1 MPQQRW
7 LRIIPV
13 AFVMYTIAFIDRT
26 NISLALPRISHDL
39 GMDPVQAGSAAG
51 VFFWG
56 YLLLQVPGG
65 YIANRWSAKHFVSI
79 LLMAWGI
86 CAVGTGLVHTG
97 REFWI
102 MRFLLGVAEGGVW
115 PAILV
120 LLSHWF
126 PRAERARANA
136 FWMLCLPL
144 SLIISSPL
152 SGWILGRWDW
162 RILLIS
168 EGALPIV
175 WLIIWV
181 LMIYDLPHHAPWI
194 SSSEREFLETTLQRE
209 SGDVDP
215 ARAKLSLPAMVGYPV
230 PLMVCVYFLQTCGT
244 YGFLFWFPAALEN
257 ARKLTHLAVGGLFT
271 LPYILTAI
279 GMVWNARHSDLH
291 HERRRHVAGAYGVG
305 GVCLLIGVL
314 TNTHW
319 PLLSFGF
326 LCLAAAG
333 PYSALGPFWAI
344 PTETLPSSIA
354 GSAIGVVNAFGNLGG
369 FFGPL
374 IVGFFYRRTGN
385 FHYAFTALA
394 VGLLAASG
402 LSLLLPKL
410 KARPPH

>member
-26 NISLALPRISHDL
+26 NISLALPRISRDL

-56 YLLLQVPGG
+56 YLLLQIPGG

-79 LLMAWGI
+79 LLGVWGLF
-86 CAVGTGLVHTG
+86 ALGTGLVHTA
-97 REFWI
+97 REFWV

-144 SLIISSPL
+144 SLIVSSPL

-168 EGALPIV
+168 EGALPII

-181 LMIYDLPHHAPWI
+181 VVIHDLPRQAPWI
-194 SSSEREFLETTLQRE
+194 SPGEREFLETTLERE
-209 SGDVDP
+209 SSEVNP
-215 ARAKLSLPAMVGYPV
+215 ARAEFSMAALVCPPV
-230 PLMVCVYFLQTCGT
+230 PLMVSVYFLQTCGT

-257 ARKLTHLAVGGLFT
+257 ARKLSHLLVGILFS
-271 LPYILTAI
+271 LPYVIAAI
-279 GMVWNARHSDLH
+279 GMVLNARHSDLH
-291 HERRRHVAGAYGVG
+291 HDRRRHVSAAYAVG
-305 GVCLLIGVL
+305 GVSLLIGVL
-314 TNTHW
+314 TNGRW
-319 PLLSFGF
+319 PLLSFGLF
-326 LCLAAAG
+326 CLAAAG

-344 PTETLPSSIA
+344 PTETLPPSVA
-354 GSAIGVVNAFGNLGG
+354 GSAMGVVNAFGNLGG

-374 IVGFFYRRTGN
+374 VVGLLYKATGN
-385 FHYAFTALA
+385 FQYAFGALGL
-394 VGLLAASG
+394 GLLVASS
-402 LSLLLPKL
+402 LALLLPKL
-410 KARPPH
+410 SARPQN